1 MAVYERRYSPY
12 KGTVTPRNTRFLVLP
27 AYSYKE
33 ILSSKMFLVFLAVW
47 GVWTLLILPILIYLP
62 HNLGFLENFGLDP
75 EMVRD
80 VFNYDGKFFFGWFMV
95 PSMTVAFLAA
105 LVVGPA
111 LVSADLRN
119 NGLPLY
125 LARPF
130 GRWEYVL
137 GKSAVMLILLSAITW
152 IPGLFLFAFQ
162 SYMEGWDWFSS
173 NLGVAAG
180 IFFTSW
186 IWIIQL
192 CVISL
197 ALSAYLKWKPVAR
210 LSLILIF
217 IIMPRIGDVIN
228 LILSTSWG
236 SVMDLLQMTGIIAT
250 RMFGIAARS
259 SVPLPV
265 AWLSLIVFCAVC
277 IGVMS
282 KKVRAY
288 EVVKS

>member
-1 MAVYERRYSPY
+1 MAVYERRYTPY
-12 KGTVTPRNTRFLVLP
+12 DGTLTPRKSRFLVLP

-33 ILSSKMFLVFLAVW
+33 ILSSKMFLIFLAAW
-47 GVWTLLILPILIYLP
+47 GLWALLVLPILIYLP
-62 HNLGFLENFGLDP
+62 HNLAFLEKFGVDP
-75 EMVRD
+75 ETVKGA
-80 VFNYDGKFFFGWFMV
+80 FNFDAGFFFGWFMV
-95 PSMTVAFLAA
+95 PSMVVAYLSA

-152 IPGLFLFAFQ
+152 VPGLFLFVFQ
-162 SYMEGWDWFSS
+162 SYMEGWDWFSG
-173 NLGVAAG
+173 NLGVAVG

-186 IWIIQL
+186 IWIVQL

-217 IIMPRIGDVIN
+217 VVMPRIGDVIN

-236 SVMDLLQMTGIIAT
+236 SVMDLLKMTGIIAT
-250 RMFGIAARS
+250 GMFGIASRS
-259 SVPLPV
+259 AVPLPV
-265 AWLSLIVFCAVC
+265 AWISLILFCAVC
-277 IGVMS
+277 VGLMA

>member
-1 MAVYERRYSPY
+1 MAVYERRYAPY
-12 KGTVTPRNTRFLVLP
+12 KGTLTPRNTRFLVLP

-47 GVWTLLILPILIYLP
+47 GVWTLLVLPILIYLP

-75 EMVRD
+75 EAVKG
-80 VFNYDGKFFFGWFMV
+80 VFNYDAKFFFGWFMV
-95 PSMTVAFLAA
+95 PSMVVAYLAA

-152 IPGLFLFAFQ
+152 LPGLFLFAFQ
-162 SYMEGWDWFSS
+162 SYMEGWKWFSS
-173 NLGVAAG
+173 HLGVAVG

-186 IWIIQL
+186 IWIVQL

-217 IIMPRIGDVIN
+217 IVMPRIGDVIN

-265 AWLSLIVFCAVC
+265 AWLSLLAFCAVC
-277 IGVMS
+277 VGLMS

>member
-1 MAVYERRYSPY
+1 MAVYERHYTPY
-12 KGTVTPRNTRFLVLP
+12 EGTLTPRKARFLILP

-33 ILSSKMFLVFLAVW
+33 ILSSKMFLVFLAAW
-47 GVWTLLILPILIYLP
+47 GLWTLLVLPILIYLP
-62 HNLGFLENFGLDP
+62 HNLGFLEKFGLDS
-75 EMVRD
+75 EVVKS
-80 VFNYDGKFFFGWFMV
+80 VFNFDAKFFFGWFMV
-95 PSMTVAFLAA
+95 PSMVVSYLSA

-137 GKSAVMLILLSAITW
+137 GKSAVMLILLSAISW
-152 IPGLFLFAFQ
+152 VPGLFLFAFQ
-162 SYMEGWDWFSS
+162 SYMEGWTWFSS
-173 NLGVAAG
+173 NLGVAVG

-210 LSLILIF
+210 LALILIF
-217 IIMPRIGDVIN
+217 VVMPRIGDVLN
-228 LILSTSWG
+228 LLLSTSWG
-236 SVMDLLQMTGIIAT
+236 SVMDLLKMTGVIAT
-250 RMFGIAARS
+250 GLFGIANRS

-265 AWLSLIVFCAVC
+265 AWISLIVFCALCV
-277 IGVMS
+277 GLMA

>member
-1 MAVYERRYSPY
+1 MAVFERKYTPYE
-12 KGTVTPRNTRFLVLP
+12 GALTPRKTRFLILS
-27 AYSYKE
+27 AYSYRE
-33 ILSSKMFLVFLAVW
+33 ILSSKLFIVFLAAW
-47 GVWTLLILPILIYLP
+47 GLWTLLILPILIYLP
-62 HNLGFLENFGLDP
+62 HNLGFLDNFGVAP
-75 EMVRD
+75 EAVKSL
-80 VFNYDGKFFFGWFMV
+80 FKYDAKFFLVWFMV
-95 PSMTVAFLAA
+95 PSMVVAYLAA
-105 LVVGPA
+105 LIVGPA

-130 GRWEYVL
+130 GRWEYML

-162 SYMEGWDWFSS
+162 SYMEGWDWFSGH
-173 NLGVAAG
+173 LRVAVG

-186 IWIIQL
+186 IWIVQL

-210 LSLILIF
+210 LALILIF
-217 IIMPRIGDVIN
+217 IVLPRIGDVLNI
-228 LILSTSWG
+228 LLSTSWG
-236 SVMDLLQMTGIIAT
+236 SVIDQLKMTTIIAAGL
-250 RMFGIAARS
+250 FGVGNALT
-259 SVPLPV
+259 VPTPV
-265 AWLSLIVFCAVC
+265 AWLSLIVFCAACV
-277 IGVMS
+277 GLMA

>member
-1 MAVYERRYSPY
+1 MAVYERRYTPY
-12 KGTVTPRNTRFLVLP
+12 EGTLTPRRTRFLVLP

-47 GVWTLLILPILIYLP
+47 GVWTLLVLPIIIYLP
-62 HNLGFLENFGLDP
+62 HNLGFLENFGVDP
-75 EMVRD
+75 ETVKGA
-80 VFNYDGKFFFGWFMV
+80 FNYDAKFFVNWFMW
-95 PSMTVAFLAA
+95 PAGFVALFSA

-137 GKSAVMLILLSAITW
+137 GKSAVMLILLSAVTW

-162 SYMEGWDWFSS
+162 SYMEGWKWFSG
-173 NLGVAAG
+173 NLGVAVG

-186 IWIIQL
+186 IWIVQL

-217 IIMPRIGDVIN
+217 IIMPRVGDLLN
-228 LILSTSWG
+228 LLLNTSWG
-236 SVMDLLQMTGIIAT
+236 SVLDLMRMTLIVGAGL
-250 RMFGIAARS
+250 FGIETRS
-259 SVPLPV
+259 LIPVPV
-265 AWLSLIVFCAVC
+265 AGLSIIVFCAICVAL
-277 IGVMS
+277 MS

-288 EVVKS
+288 EIVKS

>member
-12 KGTVTPRNTRFLVLP
+12 EGTLTPRKTRFLVLP

-33 ILSSKMFLVFLAVW
+33 ILSSKMFLVFLAAW
-47 GVWTLLILPILIYLP
+47 GLWTLLVLPILIYLP
-62 HNLGFLENFGLDP
+62 HNLGFLEKFGLDS
-75 EMVRD
+75 EAVKG
-80 VFNYDGKFFFGWFMV
+80 VFNFDAKFFFGWFMV
-95 PSMTVAFLAA
+95 PAMVVSYLSA

-111 LVSADLRN
+111 LVSADMRN

-162 SYMEGWDWFSS
+162 SYMEGWSWFSG
-173 NLGVAAG
+173 NLGVAVG

-186 IWIIQL
+186 IWILQL

-210 LSLILIF
+210 LALILIF
-217 IIMPRIGDVIN
+217 VIMPRIGDVLN
-228 LILSTSWG
+228 LLLGTSWG
-236 SVMDLLQMTGIIAT
+236 SVMDLLKMTGIIAT
-250 RMFGIAARS
+250 GMFGIAARS

-277 IGVMS
+277 VGLMA

>member
-1 MAVYERRYSPY
+1 MAVYERRYTPY
-12 KGTVTPRNTRFLVLP
+12 EGTLTPRKTRFLILP

-33 ILSSKMFLVFLAVW
+33 ILASKMFLVFLAVW
-47 GVWTLLILPILIYLP
+47 GVWTLLVLPILIYLP
-62 HNLGFLENFGLDP
+62 HNLGFLESFGVDP
-75 EMVRD
+75 EAVKSF
-80 VFNYDGKFFFGWFMV
+80 FNYDAKFFYWRFMF
-95 PSMTVAFLAA
+95 PSFWVSGFTA

-137 GKSAVMLILLSAITW
+137 GKSAVMLILLSAISW
-152 IPGLFLFAFQ
+152 VPGLFLFAFQ
-162 SYMEGWDWFSS
+162 SYMAGWSWFSA
-173 NLGVAAG
+173 NLGIAVG

-217 IIMPRIGDVIN
+217 VITPAIGKLIN
-228 LILSTSWG
+228 LLLSTTWG
-236 SVMDLLQMTGIIAT
+236 SVVDLRKMTAIIAYE
-250 RMFGIAARS
+250 MFGIAGRS

-265 AWLSLIVFCAVC
+265 AWLSLIVFCAAC
-277 IGVMS
+277 IGLMA

-288 EVVKS
+288 EVEKS

>member
-1 MAVYERRYSPY
+1 MAVYERRYTPY
-12 KGTVTPRNTRFLVLP
+12 EGTLTPRRTRFLVLP

-33 ILSSKMFLVFLAVW
+33 ILASKMFLVFLAAW
-47 GVWTLLILPILIYLP
+47 GLWTLLVLPILIYLP
-62 HNLGFLENFGLDP
+62 HNLGFLEKFGLDS
-75 EMVRD
+75 EV
-80 VFNYDGKFFFGWFMV
+80 VKSAFNFDAKFFFGWFMI
-95 PSMTVAFLAA
+95 PSMVVAYLSA

-137 GKSAVMLILLSAITW
+137 GKSAVLLILLSALTW
-152 IPGLFLFAFQ
+152 VPGLFLFAFP
-162 SYMEGWDWFSS
+162 SYLEGWSWFSG
-173 NLGVAAG
+173 NLGVAVG
-180 IFFTSW
+180 IFFASW
-186 IWIIQL
+186 IWIVQL

-217 IIMPRIGDVIN
+217 VIMPRIGDVIN
-228 LILSTSWG
+228 LLLSTSWG
-236 SVMDLLQMTGIIAT
+236 SVMDLLKMTGVIAT
-250 RMFGIAARS
+250 GMFGIASRS
-259 SVPLPV
+259 AVPLPV
-265 AWLSLIVFCAVC
+265 AWISLIVFCAVC
-277 IGVMS
+277 IGLMA

-288 EVVKS
+288 EEVKS

>member
-1 MAVYERRYSPY
+1 MAVYERRYTPY
-12 KGTVTPRNTRFLVLP
+12 EGTLTPRKTRFLVLP

-33 ILSSKMFLVFLAVW
+33 ILASKMFLVFLSAW
-47 GVWTLLILPILIYLP
+47 GFYALLLLPIFIYLP
-62 HNLGFLENFGLDP
+62 HNLGFLENFGVDP
-75 EMVRD
+75 ESVKSF
-80 VFNYDGKFFFGWFMV
+80 FNYDAKFFFWRFMV
-95 PSMTVAFLAA
+95 PSMIVSYLSA

-152 IPGLFLFAFQ
+152 VPGLLLFAFQ
-162 SYMEGWDWFSS
+162 SYMEGWSWFTS
-173 NLGVAAG
+173 NLGVAVG

-186 IWIIQL
+186 IWIVLL

-210 LSLILIF
+210 LALIMIF
-217 IIMPRIGDVIN
+217 IVMPRIGDVLN
-228 LILSTSWG
+228 LLLSTSWG
-236 SVMDLLQMTGIIAT
+236 SVIDVLKMTIIIAT
-250 RMFGIAARS
+250 GMFGIPSRS
-259 SVPLPV
+259 AVPLPV
-265 AWLSLIVFCAVC
+265 AWISLILFCTVC
-277 IGVMS
+277 VGLMA

-288 EVVKS
+288 EVEKS